1 MEDLGHG
8 FSWCQNP
15 IPPIGESTSDD
26 SDKEDKEDKEGEIH
40 PEISATILP

>member
-8 FSWCQNP
+8 FSWCQDP

-26 SDKEDKEDKEGEIH
+26 SDKEDKEGEIH
-40 PEISATILP
+40 PEISVTILL